1 MGVSWRDGPVGHRCA
16 IDMRAIMLFRPERSS
31 GTEPMQL
38 PPNFQSMPR
47 RLGSISVILRANAIL
62 VVCNGSDR
70 RRSEEPTSEL
80 QSLMRI
86 SYAVLCLKK
95 QTKYKS

>member
-62 VVCNGSDR
+62 IVCNGSDR
-70 RRSEEPTSEL
+70 PCFQHRPAAGRPRGPASVGGAATTGPDG
-80 QSLMRI
+80 
-86 SYAVLCLKK
+86 AG
-95 QTKYKS
+95 